1 MTTDAT
7 GQRRI
12 AAVFDLRRAASCEA
26 LIKVVGLE
34 NTAQF
39 ESPNKPFVVLVV
51 EGPQGEP
58 SRLAFEDEE
67 RLLGFYLATLRIN
80 AKLEPQRRVQFVLR
94 DLAPKL
100 EEAVRQATQDLAR
113 ELAATDP

>member
-1 MTTDAT
+1 MSIDAT
-7 GQRRI
+7 GKRTV

-51 EGPQGEP
+51 EGPDGSP
-58 SRLAFEDEE
+58 ARLAFEDEA

-80 AKLEPQRRVQFVLR
+80 VKLEPQRRVQFVLR
-94 DLAPKL
+94 DLAP
-100 EEAVRQATQDLAR
+100 EFEDRVRQATQDLGR
-113 ELAATDP
+113 ELAES

>member
-1 MTTDAT
+1 MSIDAT
-7 GQRRI
+7 SRRTI

-26 LIKVVGLE
+26 LIKFVGLE

-51 EGPQGEP
+51 EGPDGGT
-58 SRLAFEDEE
+58 SRLAFEDEA

-80 AKLEPQRRVQFVLR
+80 AKLEPERRVQFVLR
-94 DLAPKL
+94 DLAPEFADTL
-100 EEAVRQATQDLAR
+100 RQATQDLAR
-113 ELAATDP
+113 EFAAS

>member
-1 MTTDAT
+1 MNIDAT
-7 GQRRI
+7 RQRTI

-39 ESPNKPFVVLVV
+39 ESPNKPFVVLVI
-51 EGPQGEP
+51 EGPAGSP
-58 SRLAFEDEE
+58 SRLAFEDEA

-94 DLAPKL
+94 DLAP
-100 EEAVRQATQDLAR
+100 EFEDTVRQATQELAR
-113 ELAATDP
+113 EDAES